1 MNLIFLHQ
9 PLAQISHALHLSLK
23 QGGNVHLIRYEADG
37 NGWRC
42 VIWVS
47 EIILAPVWVFES
59 FADGRKSS
67 NSLNTLGNY
76 PTGRR
81 NITK

>member
-1 MNLIFLHQ
+1 MNMMFLHQ
-9 PLAQISHALHLSLK
+9 PLAQFSHALYLSLK
-23 QGGNVHLIRYEADG
+23 QGGNVNLIRYEADG

-59 FADGRKSS
+59 FALKVNMVENECSS
-67 NSLNTLGNY
+67 QG
-76 PTGRR
+76 
-81 NITK
+81 